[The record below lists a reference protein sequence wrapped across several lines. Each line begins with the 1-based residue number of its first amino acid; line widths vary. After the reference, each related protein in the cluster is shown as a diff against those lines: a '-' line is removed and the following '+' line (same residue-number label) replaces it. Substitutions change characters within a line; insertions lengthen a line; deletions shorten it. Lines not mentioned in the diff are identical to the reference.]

1 MAHVQIKTII
11 NKKIMKKTI
20 KEMLDQHKDEI
31 INLYL
36 VERRTWIQI
45 AKEFGVSKSSLYAF
59 MNRNGIKKKRPPKVE
74 APPKATIKRLGEKFD
89 VKIYKEPKTNYHYI
103 TGIHGRGWQVREYIA
118 KEFKDSYA
126 ALLYIIP
133 KGFEGKFSK
142 VTTPK
147 NLIYPDTKD

>member
-1 MAHVQIKTII
+1 MKI
-11 NKKIMKKTI
+11 NKQ
-20 KEMLDQHKDEI
+20 EMLDQHKDEI

-36 VERRTWIQI
+36 VEKHTQIQI
-45 AKEFGVSKSSLYAF
+45 AKEFGVSKSSICKFL
-59 MNRNGIKKKRPPKVE
+59 NQNGLKKHNSPNIE
-74 APPKATIKRLGEKFD
+74 ALSKATIKRLGEKFD

-103 TGIHGRGWQVREYIA
+103 TGIHGQGFQLREYIS

>member
-1 MAHVQIKTII
+1 MKI
-11 NKKIMKKTI
+11 NKQ
-20 KEMLDQHKDEI
+20 EMLDQHKDEI

-36 VERRTWIQI
+36 VERRTQTQI
-45 AKEFGVSKSSLYAF
+45 IKQFGISKSSLYKF
-59 MNRNGIKKKRPPKVE
+59 LNQNGIKKQSIPDIE

-103 TGIHGRGWQVREYIA
+103 TGIHDHGFQVREYIA

-133 KGFEGKFSK
+133 KGFESKFSK
-142 VTTPK
+142 VITKK